1 MPHSKGWRRRDRR
14 TPGEAP
20 IGAILDE
27 LLREPV
33 FARGAPIG
41 RLAVAWAAVVG
52 PRLAAETAPVSL
64 EQGVLVV
71 AATSGPWGAQA
82 RFLAEEIRRRAN
94 ASLGEEL
101 VRRVQVVVRPD
112 GPERR
117 RPEPL

>member
-1 MPHSKGWRRRDRR
+1 MPHSKGWRRRSDRR
-14 TPGEAP
+14 STSEVPLGVV
-20 IGAILDE
+20 LDE

-41 RLAVAWAAVVG
+41 RLAASWAEVVG
-52 PRLAAETAPVSL
+52 PRLASETAPASL

-94 ASLGEEL
+94 EALGEEL
-101 VRRVQVVVRPD
+101 VGRVQVVVRP
-112 GPERR
+112 EARK
-117 RPEPL
+117 PL